1 MITFKNN
8 APIRSCISK
17 TNNRFI
23 DNAEDLNIFM
33 SMYNFSE
40 YSDNYFMTWES
51 LQNYFNNEM
60 NDDANENNADNYSTD
75 NSKTALSQ
83 VNLLNM

>member
-17 TNNRFI
+17 TNNTFI

-40 YSDNYFMTWES
+40 YSENYFMTWES